1 MPAATA
7 RHTRPGGLFVL
18 EMSHPAD
25 FLTTGS
31 HTKAEWEMH
40 RDDLTVHVRWGA
52 STDPFDPITQVQQ
65 TSVRIEARRAGQLP
79 QAHEAVVAERR
90 WTATEVGAVVCLS
103 DEWEVV
109 ARHGDLSPDQ
119 PFDNSAASWRMVHVL
134 CRRAPQPAR

>member
-52 STDPFDPITQVQQ
+52 STDPFDPITQ
-65 TSVRIEARRAGQLP
+65 
-79 QAHEAVVAERR
+79 
-90 WTATEVGAVVCLS
+90 GAVVCLS